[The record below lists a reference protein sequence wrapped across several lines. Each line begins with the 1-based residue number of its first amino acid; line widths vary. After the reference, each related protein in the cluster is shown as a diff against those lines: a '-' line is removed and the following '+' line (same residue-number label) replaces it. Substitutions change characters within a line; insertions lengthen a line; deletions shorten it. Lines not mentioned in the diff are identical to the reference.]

1 MKTADAS
8 IKFLADE
15 FFTFTRPEDQVN
27 LAYQQICIQS
37 HVINVK

>member
-8 IKFLADE
+8 IKLLVDE
-15 FFTFTRPEDQVN
+15 ILTFTRPEDQIN